1 MAIVENRADTW
12 PESGLE
18 TVPRCPVCGH
28 GERKLVHAGLRD
40 RIFCCAPGQWNIH
53 QCHDC
58 GSGYL
63 DPRPTPA
70 TIGLAYK
77 QYMTHSPTGGVDYA
91 TASWWRRF
99 RIKQRNGYL
108 NANYGYNLKPAVRGP
123 FYLSPTRRR
132 RFDSFTG
139 YFRFPG
145 PGARVLDI
153 GCGNGGFLWQM
164 RSLGW
169 EVCGVEP
176 DPQSAGHAR
185 ASGLDVRDGLLQQ
198 QSWPDA
204 SFDAI
209 SLHHVIEHL
218 HDPVDTLRHCWKLL
232 KPGGQITI
240 KTPNLSSR
248 GHAIFGADWMPL
260 DPPRHLVLFTEAS
273 LRRAMKFHG
282 FVVSLAPH
290 PSLKA
295 PGLFHTSYCLQLA
308 GNSKKRERHL
318 PWPAQLKVKW
328 LAAQANRATRK
339 NPAVTE
345 ELVMLGIKP
354 V

>member
-108 NANYGYNLKPAVRGP
+108 NANYGYNLKPAVRGRCARWVGKFAAWSRTHNP
-123 FYLSPTRRR
+123 PGMRAPAGWMCATACSNSSPGRTRPLMPSPCITSSSTCTTPWTRCVIVGNC
-132 RFDSFTG
+132 SN
-139 YFRFPG
+139 PE
-145 PGARVLDI
+145 AR
-153 GCGNGGFLWQM
+153 
-164 RSLGW
+164 
-169 EVCGVEP
+169 
-176 DPQSAGHAR
+176 
-185 ASGLDVRDGLLQQ
+185 
-198 QSWPDA
+198 
-204 SFDAI
+204 
-209 SLHHVIEHL
+209 
-218 HDPVDTLRHCWKLL
+218 
-232 KPGGQITI
+232 
-240 KTPNLSSR
+240 
-248 GHAIFGADWMPL
+248 
-260 DPPRHLVLFTEAS
+260 
-273 LRRAMKFHG
+273 
-282 FVVSLAPH
+282 
-290 PSLKA
+290 
-295 PGLFHTSYCLQLA
+295 
-308 GNSKKRERHL
+308 L
-318 PWPAQLKVKW
+318 P
-328 LAAQANRATRK
+328 
-339 NPAVTE
+339 
-345 ELVMLGIKP
+345 
-354 V
+354 